1 MCDETRKKPSRKR
14 LWIAVD
20 IIAVL
25 LIGLAI
31 LLAVRYYTSDRSD
44 LAYLEDNIKAKLGQ
58 LENKSNE
65 EIQAALNEVVE
76 EGNLSISINSNPV
89 FPTGDSEGTLKIE
102 NGPQNLYGQQVVIT
116 LDETGEEIYDSGY
129 MPVDSHIQTDKLEI
143 DLEPGDYDATAVFT
157 AYDEKLDGA
166 VVGQAIAQLRI
177 SVLG

>member
-1 MCDETRKKPSRKR
+1 MCDETRKTPSRKR

-58 LENKSNE
+58 LEDKSNE

-76 EGNLSISINSNPV
+76 EGNLSISINANPV
-89 FPTGDSEGTLKIE
+89 FPPAILK
-102 NGPQNLYGQQVVIT
+102 
-116 LDETGEEIYDSGY
+116 
-129 MPVDSHIQTDKLEI
+129 
-143 DLEPGDYDATAVFT
+143 EP
-157 AYDEKLDGA
+157 
-166 VVGQAIAQLRI
+166 
-177 SVLG
+177 

>member
-1 MCDETRKKPSRKR
+1 MKEKKLTLATASGSRK
-14 LWIAVD
+14 I
-20 IIAVL
+20 
-25 LIGLAI
+25 LAI
-31 LLAVRYYTSDRSD
+31 LLAVRYYTSDRSY
-44 LAYLEDNIKAKLGQ
+44 LSYLEDNIKAKLGQ
-58 LENKSNE
+58 LEDKSNE

-76 EGNLSISINSNPV
+76 EGNLSISINANPV

-166 VVGQAIAQLRI
+166 VVGQAIAQHRI
-177 SVLG
+177 SELG